1 MRPFRGDKHFFGK
14 NRGGGG
20 GEGWGVDLKLGGINE
35 SMPESESVSV
45 DAKLKADLDYLS
57 RIESLLTQR
66 RKVALTTF
74 RF

>member
-1 MRPFRGDKHFFGK
+1 MVKI
-14 NRGGGG
+14 GGGG
-20 GEGWGVDLKLGGINE
+20 GAGDLKLGGINE

-57 RIESLLTQR
+57 RIESLLTQT

>member
-14 NRGGGG
+14 NRGGGRG
-20 GEGWGVDLKLGGINE
+20 AGDLKLGGINE

-57 RIESLLTQR
+57 RIESLLTQT